1 MPVRNVLTVA
11 LLTALALAAG
21 CGSKDKGV
29 VYKAPD
35 DTSYTATPDDPD
47 TELADQLRRGAVQ
60 MTGASE
66 SIEAALVA
74 AKDYLKQADGDLSSA
89 AQDLV
94 DFLDSAGESVSEA
107 AGDPPDLAQVKKD
120 FAGADDE
127 RKKRIET
134 GNDAFRDL
142 EQALGIVSA
151 LQDQVAG
158 LEKLRDLVTLAMD
171 DTGDAVEAFGG
182 TVESE
187 ADQEKEDGPPSD
199 K

>member
-1 MPVRNVLTVA
+1 MRNVLPVVVFA
-11 LLTALALAAG
+11 GLALVAG
-21 CGSKDKGV
+21 CGPKDKGV
-29 VYKAPD
+29 VYRAPD
-35 DTSYTATPDDPD
+35 DASYSAAPDDPD

-74 AKDYLKQADGDLSSA
+74 AREYLKQADGDLASA

-107 AGDPPDLAQVKKD
+107 AGDPPTVDDVKKD
-120 FAGADDE
+120 FVKTDDE

-142 EQALGIVSA
+142 EQALGVVTA

-158 LEKLRDLVTLAMD
+158 LEKLHDLVTLAMD

-187 ADQEKEDGPPSD
+187 ADQEKDGGPSSER
-199 K
+199 